1 MPLVWCRASR
11 LAGFAKWRTLGY
23 MSVEA
28 KAADLVA
35 RGLVDQAATVVIES
49 LGPEILGYLRAVLRD
64 EAGASDAFSHFAES
78 VWRGLPAFRGE
89 ASLRAWC
96 YRIAW
101 RAVLSLKR
109 DPYRRRRE
117 RFGTSMA
124 SRVAGR
130 VFATTAVERE
140 RQSSA
145 LERLKAQLEP
155 EEQTLLTLRV
165 DRQLSWREVADVL
178 AEDGVPVD
186 EAALRKR
193 FERLKEKLGRAAR
206 DGGLFE

>member
-1 MPLVWCRASR
+1 
-11 LAGFAKWRTLGY
+11 
-23 MSVEA
+23 MSVESR
-28 KAADLVA
+28 AAELLA
-35 RGLVDQAATVVIES
+35 RGLTDAAATAVIEG

-64 EAGASDAFSHFAES
+64 EAGASDAFSHFAEG
-78 VWRGLPAFRGE
+78 VWRGLPGFRGE

-101 RAVLSLKR
+101 RAVLTEKR
-109 DPYRRRRE
+109 DPFRRRRE
-117 RFGTSMA
+117 RLETTMA

-130 VFATTAVERE
+130 IYATTAVELE
-140 RQSSA
+140 RQCDA
-145 LERLKAQLEP
+145 LERLKATLDP

-178 AEDGVPVD
+178 SEAGAPVD

-193 FERLKEKLGRAAR
+193 FERLKEKLGKVAR
-206 DGGLFE
+206 DEGLID